1 MTFDSVVNDLSS
13 DCFKVRMAK
22 MAAQVDKT
30 FVTDKN
36 DEFLEGQTYG
46 HGITLYKNGQA
57 FRSEPTA
64 NTAMIKEFCVR

>member
-1 MTFDSVVNDLSS
+1 
-13 DCFKVRMAK
+13 MAK

-46 HGITLYKNGQA
+46 HGITLYKNGQT

-64 NTAMIKEFCVR
+64 NMAMIKEFCVR